1 MAKSFKELRNRMS
14 ADRQAKVAVRTDE
27 LLATL
32 PLYELR
38 QARKLSQVE
47 LAERLQVN
55 QAAVSKV
62 EHRADLYISTLRR
75 HIEAMG
81 GSLVIQ
87 AEFPEGRYRI
97 DSFDEIARNS
107 TEQTA
112 IVRDSGSSPE

>member
-1 MAKSFKELRNRMS
+1 MAKSFKKLRSRMS
-14 ADRQAKVAVRTDE
+14 ADRQANVAVRTDE

-47 LAERLQVN
+47 LAERLRVN

-81 GSLVIQ
+81 GYLVIQ

-107 TEQTA
+107 TEETA
-112 IVRDSGSSPE
+112 SVRDPGSSPG